1 MTVQLLKMRSTSS
14 DRPCSNVGSMLEVC
28 KTIGFTEESA
38 LDRGEVR
45 KANRFTRENQL
56 DRDGKAT

>member
-1 MTVQLLKMRSTSS
+1 
-14 DRPCSNVGSMLEVC
+14 MLEVC
-28 KTIGFTEESA
+28 KTIGFTEEGA
-38 LDRGEVR
+38 LDRGEVC